1 MRVVALMM
9 CGNIAIHEIVCII
22 NCVLLYIN
30 KTVHSSFLIQ
40 LAGYPASLGRGGR
53 EGPLLGFEC
62 WQVQN
67 APIKRRNVRGHTHS
81 LTHN

>member
-30 KTVHSSFLIQ
+30 KTVHSSFIIQ
-40 LAGYPASLGRGGR
+40 LAVYPASLGRGWRGG
-53 EGPLLGFEC
+53 EGGTLT
-62 WQVQN
+62 
-67 APIKRRNVRGHTHS
+67 RVRVLAG
-81 LTHN
+81 